1 MEISVQ
7 FKLPREEMT
16 PSSITVGTPVA
27 TLSVPDAVPP
37 PLFGLPRVDDGVM
50 ASLLPKKKPK
60 GETNSDTDRNAPI
73 TASIDRA
80 VCRFGKRRSD
90 RCPTGRCHAVL
101 DGLAAKNLEK
111 FDWRHSIVDLMKL
124 VGMDSSLNARKQ
136 LATELHYS
144 GDQNDSAS
152 TNIWLHKEII
162 QKIAEN
168 GGKVPQDLLK

>member
-1 MEISVQ
+1 
-7 FKLPREEMT
+7 MT

-50 ASLLPKKKPK
+50 ASLLPKQKPK

-80 VCRFGKRRSD
+80 VGGFGKRRSD
-90 RCPTGRCHAVL
+90 RLPTGRCHAVL

-124 VGMDSSLNARKQ
+124 VGMAVVSTRASNSPRNCITAAIKTIAFPR
-136 LATELHYS
+136 TS
-144 GDQNDSAS
+144 GC
-152 TNIWLHKEII
+152 TRRL
-162 QKIAEN
+162 
-168 GGKVPQDLLK
+168 